1 MNKKLAILFL
11 LISPFL
17 FAKKL
22 MLATCEMGSGC
33 TFQLSEIDALDYDI
47 VEGNEN
53 GYYENLPENAI
64 VVDAKINGNWEKYV
78 ETEMTRSQLDK
89 FYGGDGYT
97 MIYPF
102 NPNFQP
108 LDGEWKVQFGT
119 VNGNICYGQAG
130 NVFKKMLQGKMQK
143 GTINFPKPFYARFM
157 LNSPDVKWIKL
168 QPNKYRGVLDFGF
181 GNGPMKMVYDVELID
196 PKKINGLFTVTIKV
210 PTKEDCVNKI
220 PVTLTCMNPKKW
232 EDPWDDLEDW
242 HNQNQPNVD
251 IIEDDPKTDV
261 PLLNDADSDLLD
273 NNSDY
278 QDNPENHTDIDII
291 EDEPKTNV
299 PLIED

>member
-1 MNKKLAILFL
+1 MF
-11 LISPFL
+11 
-17 FAKKL
+17 
-22 MLATCEMGSGC
+22 ATCEMGSGC
-33 TFQLSEIDALDYDI
+33 TFQLSEIDASDYDI

-220 PVTLTCMNPKKW
+220 PVTLTCVNPKKW

-242 HNQNQPNVD
+242 ENQNQPNVD